1 MTHLPAAIAI
11 RLQGK
16 TSFNVAMTVI
26 EELCAENAALRAEKE
41 KLAAEN
47 KRLQDQLAQLQ
58 AKLGRAAKTAKNSS
72 LPPSQETKPNGGANG
87 EPATDKPQP
96 RRGHPGAHRLLCDT
110 PTVVKD
116 MRAEVCPHCAAD
128 VSGVAQSEGETYEHV
143 EIPRAPAA
151 ATRVVRRHGTCPCCC
166 QAFKGA
172 PPPGME
178 PGSPF
183 GENVQA
189 TVLHRRHGPATSD
202 ERTATLLDVPF
213 GVKLSAGALASMLK
227 AAAPAFAAQVA
238 PIRQR
243 LRAAR

>member
-26 EELCAENAALRAEKE
+26 EELCAENAALRAETE

-87 EPATDKPQP
+87 EPATDKAQP

-110 PTVVKD
+110 PTAVKD
-116 MRAEVCPHCAAD
+116 LRAEVCPHCAAD
-128 VSGVAQSEGETYEHV
+128 VSGVAQSEGETYEPV
-143 EIPRAPAA
+143 EIPLAPAVT
-151 ATRVVRRHGTCPCCC
+151 TRVVLRHGVGARIDRRLCP
-166 QAFKGA
+166 GRVT
-172 PPPGME
+172 E
-178 PGSPF
+178 P
-183 GENVQA
+183 VA
-189 TVLHRRHGPATSD
+189 AC
-202 ERTATLLDVPF
+202 RTGWF
-213 GVKLSAGALASMLK
+213 
-227 AAAPAFAAQVA
+227 
-238 PIRQR
+238 R
-243 LRAAR
+243 